1 MASIRARV
9 GATNAIKVIASNSLS
24 GSGSKLSDISD
35 VDTSTQSH
43 RFLMTYNANT
53 QKYEFVDP
61 DVILIAAK
69 LPLLDQWLEQQD
81 YQMRS

>member
-1 MASIRARV
+1 MASIKSRV

-61 DVILIAAK
+61 DVILIA
-69 LPLLDQWLEQQD
+69 LRPPLDQWLKQQD